1 MRHFFNFLDYAMK
14 GSQTDWHDFLSLNLC
29 ITHWYNL
36 WADPTESLNFNV
48 HGAQIKNAKCL
59 KHYQN
64 FNTNAILTCN
74 TAMEQEFYGL
84 SRDVFKNYEIF
95 PIKHKFE
102 YFLQLPELADA
113 HLGFNFKFWGC
124 LRSVWP
130 PKSHISWFSFKYHIE
145 MIFFHIK
152 PFRGYF
158 AIDLILLKK
167 QEIPN
172 NGL

>member
-1 MRHFFNFLDYAMK
+1 MTRFFMMWKVTL
-14 GSQTDWHDFLSLNLC
+14 
-29 ITHWYNL
+29 
-36 WADPTESLNFNV
+36 

-74 TAMEQEFYGL
+74 TAMEREFYGL

-102 YFLQLPELADA
+102 YFLQLPELANA